1 MSDTITINKKNFEEI
16 FNKLNLHLGFCHDS
30 IILLEN
36 YDTQNDT
43 VLSGGISIVD
53 RFIEMTQNIA
63 NELWLVVEEEKK
75 TNNNSFLNLKIGIPQ
90 EFIEKGTIVPLS
102 KTE

>member
-1 MSDTITINKKNFEEI
+1 MADTITINKKDFEKI

-30 IILLEN
+30 IILVEN

-53 RFIEMTQNIA
+53 RFIELTQDVA
-63 NELWLVVEEEKK
+63 DELWKFVGEGEK
-75 TNNNSFLNLKIGIPQ
+75 TDSSPFRNLKIGVPQ
-90 EFIEKGTIVPLS
+90 EFIDNNSIIPL
-102 KTE
+102 